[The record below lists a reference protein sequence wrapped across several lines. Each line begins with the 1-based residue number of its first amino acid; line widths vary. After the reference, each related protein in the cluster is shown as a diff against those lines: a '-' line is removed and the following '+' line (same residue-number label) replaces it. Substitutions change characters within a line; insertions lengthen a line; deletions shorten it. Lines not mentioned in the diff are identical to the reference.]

1 MKKILYLMHLP
12 WGWIKQRPHFIA
24 EHLTRYYAVDVVYR
38 FYRVPFEGK
47 LVRNAVLP
55 GLALCPLVILP
66 FNRFSPI
73 AALNARIIR
82 HYLKRN
88 IGGYDIIWI
97 SHPEMF
103 EAVEPIIPAGARVVY
118 DCMDNHL
125 AFELVSGNPS
135 LTRRIRDAEKRLL
148 ERSDIVIASSQNL
161 KDTLIGRHGAS
172 RRIEVVNNGIYLE
185 DSGETA
191 PLPPTVEAALATAS
205 FKLVYIG
212 TVAGWL
218 DCELLLATAARFPEI
233 TIYLVGPSEV
243 ELTRHERIVH
253 LGPIVHRQIYAVMAR
268 SDALIMP
275 FKVDELILGVDP
287 VKLYEYVYSGKPALA
302 VAYPESGKFGD
313 YVHLYRDRG
322 EYFALLEGIVN
333 GRLGAKR
340 QRADC
345 VRFAEANSWERRVEQ
360 IVKAVRS
367 EE

>member
-24 EHLTRYYAVDVVYR
+24 EHLTRYYAVDVAYR
-38 FYRVPFEGK
+38 FYRVPLEGK

-82 HYLKRN
+82 YHLKGN
-88 IGGYDIIWI
+88 IGDYDIIWI

-103 EAVEPIIPAGARVVY
+103 EAMEPIIPAGAKVVY

-125 AFELVSGNPS
+125 AFELVSRNPS
-135 LTRRIRDAEKRLL
+135 LSRRIRDAEKRLL
-148 ERSDIVIASSQNL
+148 ERSDVVIASSRNL
-161 KDTLIGRHGAS
+161 QDTLMSRYGAS
-172 RRIEVVNNGIYLE
+172 REIEVVNNGIFLE
-185 DSGETA
+185 GGGETQ
-191 PLPPTVEAALATAS
+191 PLPTAVEAALATVS

-212 TVAGWL
+212 TVARWL
-218 DCELLLATAARFPEI
+218 DFELLLATVAKFPEL
-233 TIYLVGPSEV
+233 TIFLVGPCEV
-243 ELTRHERIVH
+243 ELPRHERIVH
-253 LGPIVHRQIYAVMAR
+253 LGPIVHRQIYAVMAK
-268 SDALIMP
+268 SDVLIMP

-302 VAYPESGKFGD
+302 VAYPETGKFGD
-313 YVHLYRDRG
+313 YVHLYRDRD

-333 GRLGAKR
+333 GRVGAKR

-345 VRFAEANSWERRVEQ
+345 IRFAEENTWEKRVEQ
-360 IVKAVRS
+360 IVQTLRG
-367 EE
+367 